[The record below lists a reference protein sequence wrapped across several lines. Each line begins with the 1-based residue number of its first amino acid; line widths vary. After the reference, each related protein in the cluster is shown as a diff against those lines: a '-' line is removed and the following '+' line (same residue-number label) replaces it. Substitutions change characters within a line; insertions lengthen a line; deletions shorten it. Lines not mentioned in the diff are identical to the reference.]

1 MRFWTGETVSML
13 GSTISGFAVAIVAV
27 ETLEATPGQM
37 GLMRALDQAPAIVVG
52 LFVGVWVDRLRRRRL
67 LVVLDLCAAAAVASV
82 PVAYLFFDLSIGHLY
97 ALSVVFGVLGTF
109 WAPAWNAFLP
119 AVVGR
124 DRLVDANSKLSLS
137 MSATGLVGP
146 GIAGLLVDLL
156 TAPIAM
162 IADAV
167 SFLVSAVAVGGVR
180 AVEARKDSEDDDEV
194 ASPVRERIGEGLRV
208 AFLDPMQRAITA
220 PAVLL
225 EFVDGLSL
233 AVYAIFALRVVNLRP
248 AALGIVFATAAVG
261 FLAGSAVAP
270 KLERR
275 MRPGRAALLGLAL
288 VGISPFTM
296 VLADA
301 DHPLVLN
308 LVFLGLPGIVGGFG
322 GVIQWVMLSSLRQAI
337 TPERLLGRVFA
348 SVGVLGGGMA
358 IIGALVGGYLGAEAR
373 LGPRWTILVASIGYT
388 IPFFASLFSP
398 LRDAM
403 TTDTAAP
410 APIEAGPKSSG

>member
-1 MRFWTGETVSML
+1 ML
-13 GSTISGFAVAIVAV
+13 GSTISSFAIAIVAV

-82 PVAYLFFDLSIGHLY
+82 PVAYLFFDLSIAHLY
-97 ALSVVFGVLGTF
+97 MLSVVFGVLGTF
-109 WAPAWNAFLP
+109 WGPAWNAFLP

-156 TAPIAM
+156 SAPIAM
-162 IADAV
+162 IADAA

-180 AVEARKDSEDDDEV
+180 AAEAQHAGDDDEV
-194 ASPVRERIGEGLRV
+194 VSPVRERIGEGLRV
-208 AFLDPMQRAITA
+208 AFLDPMQRAITT

-225 EFVDGLSL
+225 EFVDGMSL

-270 KLERR
+270 TLEQR

-308 LVFLGLPGIVGGFG
+308 LAFLGLPGVVGGFG

-358 IIGALVGGYLGAEAR
+358 IIGALLGGYLGAEAR

-398 LRDAM
+398 LRDA
-403 TTDTAAP
+403 TTAART
-410 APIEAGPKSSG
+410 PIEAGQEDRG